1 MRILIFD
8 KNQASSRFAPAL
20 ISRLGFVTDTF
31 SDTDNALRSLK
42 KFSPDVFIISTHLL
56 CEQHCALIR
65 RYRKRGFTTPVIV
78 TAADS
83 TQALRIAA
91 YEAGAD
97 DIVSDEIEPEEFVA
111 RISAIDRRSRGIAS
125 SRIRLP
131 PYELD
136 LTGKHV
142 LRNGTQVE
150 LTNFE
155 YLVAEFL
162 MKRNGKV
169 VTRDELMGQL
179 YADADLRNQDVVNVL
194 ICRLKKKLC
203 RDSGFQIQSIRG
215 LGYVFRQQ
223 L

>member
-8 KNQASSRFAPAL
+8 KNQASSRFAPVFTA
-20 ISRLGFVTDTF
+20 RPGFVTDTF

-42 KFSPDVFIISTHLL
+42 KFRPDLFIISTHQL

-65 RYRKRGFTTPVIV
+65 RYRKRGYTTPVIV
-78 TAADS
+78 TATDS
-83 TQALRIAA
+83 HPAIRIAA
-91 YEAGAD
+91 FEAGAD
-97 DIVSDEIEPEEFVA
+97 DIVSDQIEPEEFVA
-111 RISAIDRRSRGIAS
+111 RITAIDRRSRGMAS
-125 SRIRLP
+125 NRITLP

-136 LTGKHV
+136 LSGKQV
-142 LRNGTQVE
+142 LKNGAQVE
-150 LTNFE
+150 LTHFE
-155 YLVAEFL
+155 YQVAEFL
-162 MKRNGKV
+162 IKRNGKV

-223 L
+223 